1 MDIVSKF
8 IPSMLVPGKVME
20 VTDSAIATEL
30 TPPDAT
36 LKPILFSVSIEYWVV
51 VIFAIFTISTIIIR
65 HLIHRVDRMAKRK
78 RNPVTIAGIRQLWW
92 ELLRII
98 LHQQR
103 LANFDGD
110 DIQNQLSTHNLDH
123 SIIALFVILMAYGGL
138 FYGSMI
144 RTDRVAQ
151 LQTNITDTLEE
162 LLAKTNLVPSFD
174 IMNNI
179 FYKFQTAAP
188 QNELYQ
194 RLVNQVGS
202 NYKESVK
209 PVGKIPSML
218 EGTRLGLRAM
228 FVPSGIQQFTY
239 DTFYCRDGH
248 PGSLHY
254 SRERFFPTQHVYVY
268 SSGTSIEL
276 RERLDWL

>member
-1 MDIVSKF
+1 MDIVSKY

-20 VTDSAIATEL
+20 DTDSAMATEL
-30 TPPDAT
+30 TPPDAS
-36 LKPILFSVSIEYWVV
+36 LKPILLAVSIEYIVV
-51 VIFAIFTISTIIIR
+51 VMFIVFTISMIIIR
-65 HLIHRVDRMAKRK
+65 HLIHRVDRMAKRERK
-78 RNPVTIAGIRQLWW
+78 PVTMAGIRQLCWD
-92 ELLRII
+92 LLRII

-123 SIIALFVILMAYGGL
+123 YIISLFVILMAYGGL
-138 FYGSMI
+138 FYGAMI

-151 LQTNITDTLEE
+151 IQTNITDTLED
-162 LLAKTNLVPSFD
+162 LLAKTNLLPSFET
-174 IMNNI
+174 MNNI
-179 FYKFQTAAP
+179 YYKFKRAAP
-188 QNELYQ
+188 HNELYQ
-194 RLVNQVGS
+194 RLVSQVDK
-202 NYKESVK
+202 NYKESIK
-209 PVGKIPSML
+209 TGGKIPSML
-218 EGTRLGLRAM
+218 EDTRLGLRAM

-268 SSGTSIEL
+268 GSGTSMEL
-276 RERLDWL
+276 RSRLDWL